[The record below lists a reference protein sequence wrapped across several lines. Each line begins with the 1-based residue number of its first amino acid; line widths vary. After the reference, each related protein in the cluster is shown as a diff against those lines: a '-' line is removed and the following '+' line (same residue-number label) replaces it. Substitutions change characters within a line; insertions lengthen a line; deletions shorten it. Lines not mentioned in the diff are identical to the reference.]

1 MRSIIFAVNTKVVEK
16 KIMNKP
22 LLLKG
27 NKKYIYVQKVFKK
40 ADMEKEDFVA
50 PCLLRNL
57 L

>member
-16 KIMNKP
+16 EIINRP